1 MHLFPT
7 IRSTTHFGMIKFL
20 KQTLADYHHVGA
32 IAPSSRALARAL
44 AKSLEERPQT
54 GPMRVLE
61 VGPGTG
67 ALTRGILE
75 QLRPGD
81 SLVLCEINSSFAS
94 YLEHRFAT
102 DPEFSK
108 WRNSTEIVCKPVE
121 ELPTAQS
128 FHHIVCGLP
137 FNNFQPDTVRMI
149 FAKFETLLRG
159 HGTVNFFEYVAIRR
173 LKRLIASKRECER
186 LAEVE
191 KILTKLIEKHQFR
204 QKLVLWNLPPAWARS
219 LRF

>member
-1 MHLFPT
+1 ML
-7 IRSTTHFGMIKFL
+7 RFL
-20 KQTLADYHHVGA
+20 RQTFKDYYHVGA

-44 AKSLEERPQT
+44 ARSLEERPPS

-81 SLVLCEINSSFAS
+81 SLVLCEINPDFAAH
-94 YLEHRFAT
+94 LDHRFAT
-102 DPEFSK
+102 DPEFSQWK
-108 WRNSTEIVCKPVE
+108 NATEIICKPVE
-121 ELPTAQS
+121 ELATTHS

-149 FAKFETLLRG
+149 FAKFDALLQTN
-159 HGTVNFFEYVAIRR
+159 GTVNFFEYVAIRR
-173 LKRLIASKRECER
+173 IKRLVASRAERER
-186 LAEVE
+186 LEHVE
-191 KILTKLIEKHQFR
+191 AVLKKLIANHQFR
-204 QKLVLWNLPPAWARS
+204 QQLVLWNLPPAWARS
-219 LRF
+219 LRFS